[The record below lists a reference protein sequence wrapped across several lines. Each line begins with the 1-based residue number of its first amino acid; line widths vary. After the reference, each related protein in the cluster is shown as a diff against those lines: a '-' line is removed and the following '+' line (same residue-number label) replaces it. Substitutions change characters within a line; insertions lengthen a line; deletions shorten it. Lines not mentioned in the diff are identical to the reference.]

1 MTNDPGSGGPPA
13 GSAPREIGILA
24 VTGFE
29 LLDLAGPLS
38 LFASATWD
46 GSNDGRPAYRC
57 RVIGLERGPVA
68 ASIGTTLFADTALA
82 GLEPGGFDT
91 VLVAGGVSA
100 REPRPDPPILD
111 WLRRAAHRVRRIGS
125 VRTGEFLL
133 AGAGVLDGRVVT
145 TH

>member
-68 ASIGTTLFADTALA
+68 ASIGTTLFADTAQI
-82 GLEPGGFDT
+82 G
-91 VLVAGGVSA
+91 
-100 REPRPDPPILD
+100 
-111 WLRRAAHRVRRIGS
+111 RAHVELQSLMRIS
-125 VRTGEFLL
+125 YAVFCLKKKKKNQPCTHTRKHK
-133 AGAGVLDGRVVT
+133 T
-145 TH
+145 TRSDLQTYIHSQS